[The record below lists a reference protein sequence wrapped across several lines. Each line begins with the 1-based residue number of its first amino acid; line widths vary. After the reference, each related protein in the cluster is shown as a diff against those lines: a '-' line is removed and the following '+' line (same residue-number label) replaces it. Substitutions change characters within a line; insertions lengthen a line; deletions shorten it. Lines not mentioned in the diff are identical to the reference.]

1 MYEFI
6 TRTRNIAT
14 NNDVSGRLYV
24 IVIETVRQTDEML
37 NARRKTEIS
46 LRSVNKFFEGLEY
59 LAPLT
64 LFGWFWIKITKITF
78 NFVKQSYNVVDF
90 AF

>member
-6 TRTRNIAT
+6 TRTRNNAT

-24 IVIETVRQTDEML
+24 IVIETVRQTDEMP

-46 LRSVNKFFEGLEY
+46 LRLVNKFFEGLEY
-59 LAPLT
+59 LELLAPLR
-64 LFGWFWIKITKITF
+64 L
-78 NFVKQSYNVVDF
+78 SSVDF
-90 AF
+90 G